1 MNLRRC
7 KPRLSCCGHVLGW
20 TSSLLFIFNF
30 LEPSTF
36 LGWQTSICLCA
47 KHIFLFQSS
56 EWLYFYK
63 TSGEQHVVGPRD
75 LQVSE
80 LAHSS
85 LRLTWSQATGDV
97 TGYRLLVTPL
107 SSRGQLLLNQ
117 QRQVRDGQDAGVHLP
132 FLSFLLSFIVLS
144 LPFIL
149 SSFITSIFFLPFFF
163 PSSLT
168 YYVFR
173 LIIIRIIICILIK
186 FLCFKIWKRI
196 ENVVKFWNLK

>member
-1 MNLRRC
+1 MPSILF
-7 KPRLSCCGHVLGW
+7 LF
-20 TSSLLFIFNF
+20 TSS
-30 LEPSTF
+30 E
-36 LGWQTSICLCA
+36 C
-47 KHIFLFQSS
+47 
-56 EWLYFYK
+56 LYFYK
-63 TSGEQHVVGPRD
+63 TAGEQHVVGPRD

-117 QRQVRDGQDAGVHLP
+117 QRQVRDGQDAGLHLP
-132 FLSFLLSFIVLS
+132 F

-149 SSFITSIFFLPFFF
+149 SFTSLHCPIPSFHAFFLHYIYLFPYFLLSVLLHYFF

-168 YYVFR
+168 F
-173 LIIIRIIICILIK
+173 C
-186 FLCFKIWKRI
+186 
-196 ENVVKFWNLK
+196 